1 MGGWNITKKDLLLL
15 CRDGRALAVL
25 LMLPMLF
32 IVLIGMS
39 VGPLFATGE
48 DDKTKLQIA
57 IWDQVDADFDL
68 QDFRRFYP
76 GEFGFESPE
85 QFEQEE
91 ASLPPVTMQELIDIG
106 FAEDEAG
113 IETELKRIEKN
124 CRMLTDRFIET
135 FRIDPGFKIQ
145 EIHSQAEADDWIREN
160 VDKAMVVIGPDF
172 WTRIQRLQADDIMN
186 RSAGAMQ
193 TGLKSLDISI
203 ESRTRGAARDSL
215 LQRVILGQVQDIMG
229 AYVACETSSQF
240 RNSGIGKSSC
250 PPFELEGELEPIIA
264 AAPVQK
270 DPDKAQ
276 LNEAYIF
283 IVPGFTVMF
292 VFFLVN
298 IMARSFLQEKHQGT
312 LRRLQMAPL
321 RPASVLIGKTVP
333 FLLISLVQTILLF
346 IFGRIMFGMSWGTQ
360 PLLLLPVIFFT
371 SLAATGLGLVIAMV
385 VKTDSQVSSY
395 SNLIVIMMAGV
406 SGCIIPPQWM
416 NSAILRNMSLAT
428 PHYWSLNAFGELLK
442 MESPRLS
449 IVAESC
455 GVLLAFAA
463 FFFVLGSVLW
473 RRKLAT

>member
-25 LMLPMLF
+25 LALPMLF

-39 VGPLFATGE
+39 VGPLFATGDE
-48 DDKTKLQIA
+48 EKSKLPIA
-57 IWDQVDADFDL
+57 IFSHPKSDFDL
-68 QDFRRFYP
+68 QDLRRFDP
-76 GEFGFESPE
+76 QSFGYENLEDVRAEEANLEPVTLEEAVDSGYDE
-85 QFEQEE
+85 AEQELE
-91 ASLPPVTMQELIDIG
+91 
-106 FAEDEAG
+106 
-113 IETELKRIEKN
+113 RIEKN
-124 CRMLTDRFIET
+124 CRMLTE
-135 FRIDPGFKIQ
+135 RIINKLELTPGFKI
-145 EIHSQAEADDWIREN
+145 ERISSKAESEN
-160 VDKAMVVIGPDF
+160 WQRDHVDNVLIEVGEDF
-172 WTRIQRLQADDIMN
+172 WTKVQNLDSDDLLQIDEGRMKGGLSSVDIF
-186 RSAGAMQ
+186 
-193 TGLKSLDISI
+193 L
-203 ESRTRGAARDSL
+203 ESRTSNPTRDSIVHDMVRGKVL
-215 LQRVILGQVQDIMG
+215 EVLGPYIL
-229 AYVACETSSQF
+229 CESSSRF
-240 RNSGIGKSSC
+240 RNASGDTC
-250 PPFELEGELEPIIA
+250 EPYTLTGELPPLEAP
-264 AAPVQK
+264 APVQK
-270 DPDKAQ
+270 DPSKAQ

-321 RPASVLIGKTVP
+321 RPASVMIGKTVP
-333 FLLISLVQTILLF
+333 FLIISLIQTVLLF
-346 IFGRIMFGMSWGTQ
+346 IFGRLMFGMSWGSE

-406 SGCIIPPQWM
+406 SGCIIPPDWM
-416 NSAILRNMSLAT
+416 NSAILRKMSLAT

-442 MESPRLS
+442 AETPRLT
-449 IVAESC
+449 IVVESC

-473 RRKLAT
+473 RQKLAT

>member
-1 MGGWNITKKDLLLL
+1 
-15 CRDGRALAVL
+15 
-25 LMLPMLF
+25 
-32 IVLIGMS
+32 
-39 VGPLFATGE
+39 
-48 DDKTKLQIA
+48 
-57 IWDQVDADFDL
+57 
-68 QDFRRFYP
+68 
-76 GEFGFESPE
+76 
-85 QFEQEE
+85 
-91 ASLPPVTMQELIDIG
+91 
-106 FAEDEAG
+106 
-113 IETELKRIEKN
+113 KRIEKN

-473 RRKLAT
+473 RQKLAT